1 MLPTFPKL
9 VAMALMVVVLLFSV
23 IIHEIAHGYV
33 ALRNG
38 DPTARMLGRITLN
51 PIPHIDPIGTILL
64 PLLLLISGA
73 GILFGWARP
82 VPVNPRNYRNYRL
95 GELTVSAAG
104 PLSNLALAV
113 LFALLAH
120 HPFGNVG
127 LLMLA
132 SFGVQINIFLALFN
146 LIPIPPLDGE
156 PFSASQSVPS
166 LFLFGAGGVHPH
178 PGPLLHRNFVVVYH
192 AGLSSDRLRPDG
204 PIKDFPGKPPGPP
217 AP

>member
-146 LIPIPPLDGE
+146 LIPIPPLDG
-156 PFSASQSVPS
+156 SHILS
-166 LFLFGAGGVHPH
+166 LFLPPNLSRLYSYLEPVGFILILVLFYTGILWWFIMPA
-178 PGPLLHRNFVVVYH
+178 YH
-192 AGLSSDRLRPDG
+192 LIGSVLMGR
-204 PIKDFPGKPPGPP
+204 
-217 AP
+217 